1 MTEGGDGKAPLARSV
16 PVTPAPLRN
25 SSGNALPYR
34 ILVSDSPIRVQPELL
49 DWRVYWTLYDI
60 MVFYDA
66 EDAVRE
72 HEAMAAI
79 DRALEA
85 LDQPSARQRVLR
97 WAARKFQ
104 VETAAPMNGTIG
116 APFVEQQSAAV
127 VSDGVDNAAAEQ
139 VRGNEPVDEFFRE
152 LAEDLQRLALERH
165 RA

>member
-1 MTEGGDGKAPLARSV
+1 
-16 PVTPAPLRN
+16 
-25 SSGNALPYR
+25 
-34 ILVSDSPIRVQPELL
+34 
-49 DWRVYWTLYDI
+49 

-66 EDAVRE
+66 EDAMQE

-104 VETAAPMNGTIG
+104 VETSASAPMHGTIG
-116 APFVEQQSAAV
+116 APFVQQQSDAV
-127 VSDGVDNAAAEQ
+127 VSDGVDNAAAAEQ
-139 VRGNEPVDEFFRE
+139 VRGNEPVDELFRE
-152 LAEDLQRLALERH
+152 LAEDFQRLALERH